1 MCCKVLEGLQHKDL
15 ARLLI
20 ALARFVK
27 RTTGPASSALEVSGE
42 SKSELESSP
51 GGSFGGSPPGMP
63 GAPGGF
69 WMGMCTEQGG
79 EWKLIMG
86 EASPLGHSSMH
97 APGVGDSVRAL
108 EAEAEVACC

>member
-51 GGSFGGSPPGMP
+51 GGSFEGSPSAMP
-63 GAPGGF
+63 SALGEF
-69 WMGMCTEQGG
+69 WMGVCTEQGG
-79 EWKLIMG
+79 EWKLVTG
-86 EASPLGHSSMH
+86 EASLSGHSLMH
-97 APGVGDSVRAL
+97 APGVGDSGQ
-108 EAEAEVACC
+108 AEAETEVACH